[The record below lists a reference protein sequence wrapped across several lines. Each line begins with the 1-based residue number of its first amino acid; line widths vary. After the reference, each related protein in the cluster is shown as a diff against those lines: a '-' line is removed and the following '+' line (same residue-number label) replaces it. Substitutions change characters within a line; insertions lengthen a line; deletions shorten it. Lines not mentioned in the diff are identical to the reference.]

1 MSKPI
6 FSTSENHSRHE
17 ESKNLKQDQ
26 QSSEN
31 LFNDTS
37 TTPIEIDNDTN
48 KPKPRRRR
56 RKGKQHEMDKTPLS
70 DDSKQRAQILLE
82 MLTKAIENRSEKLQ
96 HNHPHSSFL
105 GLEHYKDDSNLSQR
119 SSMASPDPFT
129 DKLPPKIHRRSPS
142 LNKKPTPSETV

>member
-1 MSKPI
+1 MSNSI

-17 ESKNLKQDQ
+17 ESKNLEQHQ
-26 QSSEN
+26 EN
-31 LFNDTS
+31 VFNDTS
-37 TTPIEIDNDTN
+37 TTQIEIDDDTN

-56 RKGKQHEMDKTPLS
+56 RKGKQQEMDKTLLS

-82 MLTKAIENRSEKLQ
+82 ILTKAIENRSEKL
-96 HNHPHSSFL
+96 HPNHPHSSFL

-142 LNKKPTPSETV
+142 LNKKSTPNETA